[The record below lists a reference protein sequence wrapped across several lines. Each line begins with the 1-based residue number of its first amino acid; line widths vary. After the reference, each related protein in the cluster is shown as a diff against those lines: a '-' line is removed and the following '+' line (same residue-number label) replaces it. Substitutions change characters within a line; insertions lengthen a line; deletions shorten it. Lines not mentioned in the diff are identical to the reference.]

1 MNSEIIRGLVFNA
14 SLLLSI
20 SILYNV
26 FFSKSWK
33 KKKLYN
39 SFFGII
45 IGFIGILLMMN
56 AVPISAG
63 LIFDMR
69 SILVS
74 VTGLF
79 FGFIPTA
86 IAVFIIC
93 CYRIFLGGQGMI
105 MGVAVTLLTACTGLL
120 WRRFRFKGFITAKK
134 KNWVEFYLFGLVT
147 HIVMIACTLVLPQN
161 VRFDTI
167 KQIGIPILS
176 VYPIASL
183 LLCIVVFTVLKNIQT
198 KSDLEE
204 SELRF
209 RTIFEQAP
217 IGIVISNKTQILYV
231 NSMYEKIVGRS
242 KEKIIS
248 VGWENYTHPDDLV
261 KDLNQFKA
269 LEAGKIEGYSI
280 TKRYIKTDDTIVWV
294 DLTIARLK
302 AENQLQGTYL
312 CMIQDI
318 TDVKKAEE
326 NLKKSETSYKDLYH
340 EFQKKERLLV
350 SLLDSIPDLIFYKDL
365 EGKYLG
371 GNRAFEKLAGLD
383 MDKII
388 GRTDYELFDKQ
399 GAEQYKETDAKTLE
413 QKDPIKIEE
422 VGTYPDGTKV
432 LLETLKTPYY
442 SPEGKALGLIGV
454 SRDITERKEKEKE
467 IVYLNYHDILTGLYN
482 RTFFDKEIRRLD
494 TKDNLPMSF
503 IVGDINGLKIIN
515 DAFGHE
521 QGDRLL
527 VETGKMLT
535 DCCRAGDIIARTG
548 GDEFCILLPKTDSKS
563 AKAIIHKIEK
573 ICDEYSAKADKDGYF
588 TSISLGY
595 ATKNAA
601 EESFE
606 SVYKEA
612 EENMYRR
619 KLLERKSLHSSL
631 LTSIKSTM
639 FEKSNETEEHAERL
653 AELTKKLGKVL
664 GLGDEEL
671 VALELASTLHDLGKL
686 GIDQNILK
694 KPGKLNENEWAEIK
708 KHPIVGYRIA
718 QAVPELRHISEYILS
733 HHERWDGLGYPQ
745 GLAGDEIPLLSRI
758 LSVVDAYDAMTQDRV
773 YRKALTKDEAIAELE
788 KHSGTQ
794 FDKNVASVFV
804 DRVLGDVL

>member
-1 MNSEIIRGLVFNA
+1 MNGEIIRGLVFNA

-20 SILYNV
+20 SILYNI

-33 KKKLYN
+33 KKKLYD
-39 SFFGII
+39 SIFGIV
-45 IGFIGILLMMN
+45 IGFIGILLMIN
-56 AVPISAG
+56 AVPLSAG

-105 MGVAVTLLTACTGLL
+105 TGLSITILTACTGLL
-120 WRRFRFKGFITAKK
+120 WHRFRFKGFITAKK

-147 HIVMIACTLVLPQN
+147 HIVMLACMLALPQN

-167 KQIGIPILS
+167 RQIGIPILT

-183 LLCIVVFTVLKNIQT
+183 LLCIVVFTVMKNIRI

-217 IGIVISNKTQILYV
+217 IGIVISNKTRIIYV

-242 KEKIIS
+242 KDKIIS
-248 VGWENYTHPDDLV
+248 VGWESYTHPDDLDN
-261 KDLNQFKA
+261 DLNQLKA
-269 LEAGKIEGYSI
+269 LKAGEIESYSI
-280 TKRYIKTDDTIVWV
+280 TKRYLKPNGSIVWV
-294 DLTIARLK
+294 DLIIARLK
-302 AENQLQGTYL
+302 AENQLEGTDL

-318 TDVKKAEE
+318 TEIKKAEE
-326 NLKKSETSYKDLYH
+326 NLKKSETSYKDLYY

-365 EGKYLG
+365 EGRYLG
-371 GNRAFEKLAGLD
+371 GNRAFEKMVGLD

-388 GRTDYELFDKQ
+388 GRTDYDLFDKQ
-399 GAEQYKETDAKTLE
+399 GAEHFMETDTKTLG
-413 QKDPIKIEE
+413 QKDQIRIEE

-432 LLETLKTPYY
+432 MLETLKTMYY
-442 SPEGKALGLIGV
+442 SPEGKALGLIGI
-454 SRDITERKEKEKE
+454 SRDVTERNEKEKE

-482 RTFFDKEIRRLD
+482 RTYFDKEIKRLD
-494 TKDNLPMSF
+494 TKDKLPISF

-521 QGDRLL
+521 QGDKLL
-527 VETGKMLT
+527 VETGKMLSG
-535 DCCRAGDIIARTG
+535 CCREGDIIARTG
-548 GDEFCILLPKTDSKS
+548 GDEFCILLPKTDNNS
-563 AKAIIHKIEK
+563 AKEIFHHIEK
-573 ICDEYSAKADKDGYF
+573 SSEEYSAKADKDGYF

-595 ATKNAA
+595 ATKKTV

-653 AELTKKLGKVL
+653 SNLTKKLGKAI

-694 KPGKLNENEWAEIK
+694 KPGKLNYLEWAEIK

-758 LSVVDAYDAMTQDRV
+758 LSIVDAYDAMTQDRV
-773 YRKALTKDEAIAELE
+773 YRKAMTKDEAIAELE

-794 FDKNVASVFV
+794 FDKHVANVFIEKVLV
-804 DRVLGDVL
+804 DV